1 MIIIRTFAQNDL
13 GVEVAL
19 GVVRC
24 LRDGVSSLAT
34 TNNLGI
40 RSKVLAKSGDVV
52 RVDVF
57 SLIDRHVAIEKNL
70 KMTLRTNFRR
80 QLKYNVC
87 YVQSVKA

>member
-1 MIIIRTFAQNDL
+1 M
-13 GVEVAL
+13 EVAL

-24 LRDGVSSLAT
+24 LWDGVRSLAT

-40 RSKVLAKSGDVV
+40 RSKVVVESGDVV

-70 KMTLRTNFRR
+70 KVTLRINFRR
-80 QLKYNVC
+80 QLKYFL
-87 YVQSVKA
+87 YVSKRTNSQ

>member
-70 KMTLRTNFRR
+70 KMTLCTMQNDFSNFRAWPYR
-80 QLKYNVC
+80 GAK
-87 YVQSVKA
+87 